1 MQDTVF
7 SIFTAI
13 LLFCCSLCLYRIAR
27 GPTAP
32 DRTLGIDILGTVV
45 QQPYEFGYQS
55 IIRMAKYI
63 EGDTSV
69 VPENELDIV
78 PTQVIDAS
86 NVEAFI
92 EQVQATLGN

>member
-1 MQDTVF
+1 VKAAGKEGQVKIVGFDEDQQT
-7 SIFTAI
+7 
-13 LLFCCSLCLYRIAR
+13 LR
-27 GPTAP
+27 GIVA
-32 DRTLGIDILGTVV
+32 GDILGTVV

-55 IIRMAKYI
+55 IIKMAKYL

-78 PTQVIDAS
+78 PTQIIDSS